1 MKLKRIHLKE
11 YKRFNNLTIDLGD
24 TPARII
30 ALVGPNG
37 CGKSSVF
44 DAMLYT
50 LNTYTYIGNTNRKDY
65 TYHSLMNNPGYSC
78 DNVVLEFENGSFN
91 SIFQEKRKLGL
102 QNTIFSFR
110 SSFRYNGKLDV
121 KEAKAVSEIRENN
134 YGASSASD
142 IDQRIEQNYRRIQI
156 KYNNYL
162 HDTDCKPS
170 EAKAHIIGE
179 LNASLKKCLSLEID
193 NFGNIESGK
202 GTIFLKRK
210 IHQTCLHMMFFH
222 LEKRK

>member
-1 MKLKRIHLKE
+1 MRLKKVHLNQ
-11 YKRFNNLTIDLGD
+11 YKRFWDLTIDLGD
-24 TPARII
+24 NPSRIV

-50 LNTYTYIGNTNRKDY
+50 VNAYSFIGNSGRKDY
-65 TYHSLMNNPGYSC
+65 TYHSLLSNPGYSY
-78 DNVVLEFENGSFN
+78 DDVILEFENGSFN
-91 SIFQEKRKLGL
+91 DIFQEKRKLGL

-142 IDQRIEQNYRRIQI
+142 IDQRIEQNYRRQAFW
-156 KYNNYL
+156 L
-162 HDTDCKPS
+162 PAFWLPDRQS
-170 EAKAHIIGE
+170 QAKMI
-179 LNASLKKCLSLEID
+179 
-193 NFGNIESGK
+193 
-202 GTIFLKRK
+202 
-210 IHQTCLHMMFFH
+210 
-222 LEKRK
+222 